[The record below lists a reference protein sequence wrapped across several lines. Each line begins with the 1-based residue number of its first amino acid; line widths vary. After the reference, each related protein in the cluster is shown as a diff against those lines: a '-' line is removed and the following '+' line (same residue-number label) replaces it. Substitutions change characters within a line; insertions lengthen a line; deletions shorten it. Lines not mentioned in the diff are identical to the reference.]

1 MEAFINEMVEPRV
14 LDLLMLILPKWKLL
28 VYIFLMN
35 VIIFSPIYFF
45 GVILI
50 DNVELLLIC
59 PSAMLYGF
67 NLIHRALFVRHNLN
81 NTRSMLVGIGFL
93 CVGVTASGLV
103 AMYSD
108 DRGTYQ
114 AIVLLY
120 SVVGGYGYHLVFSK
134 MWKVLAKIF
143 NAKTE
148 MFVIKFLHSFGQSM
162 TLMFLLVIFHCPW
175 KDYIFGALLALLGG
189 VLLNLVPITILIENE
204 KNFLKLD
211 QDSFIKITEKGNE
224 SFYNDVA
231 KNFTGVEAVFP
242 TQSNPEAEQM
252 SMMSWKNPANYSR
265 QEEPE
270 IPTVLDADCDDDL
283 LSREGKCY
291 NHDGVEILEIIIE
304 EEEDT
309 VSENGAEV
317 IVNVQPVKAA
327 DKTKWLTLSQI
338 LISIAELY
346 RGIHVRQNFNTRIMK
361 SLRYSVRELK
371 FYSCLLLKSSDVCI
385 FVLFLTVLPRFMSH
399 HYNHRTK
406 PRQMLLLSLVIIS
419 ASWATFSLLLL
430 WCDIKL
436 RKQQDKLLIFSIL
449 FKAFGYFCVYST
461 KSSFWTVS
469 GCILIGVGHAITCS
483 YQDLV
488 IKRKFNGRQWSLAK
502 GALCLLSGLLVVAIA
517 GLTNVAYIYCRI
529 DNVLLTLLLV
539 YCFSGS
545 VWLVCNF
552 RIIFR

>member
-14 LDLLMLILPKWKLL
+14 LDLIVLILPKWKLL
-28 VYIFLMN
+28 IYILLMN
-35 VIIFSPIYFF
+35 IVIFSPVYFF

-50 DNVELLLIC
+50 DNVELQLIC
-59 PSAMLYGF
+59 PSAMLFGF

-81 NTRSMLVGIGFL
+81 NTRSMLVGAGVL
-93 CVGVTASGLV
+93 CAGISTSGLI

-120 SVVGGYGYHLVFSK
+120 SLVGGYGYHLVFSK

-143 NAKTE
+143 NAKKE
-148 MFVIKFLHSFGQSM
+148 MFIIKFLHSFGQSM
-162 TLMFLLVIFHCPW
+162 TPLFLLVIFHCPW
-175 KDYIFGALLALLGG
+175 KDYIYGALLVLLGG
-189 VLLNLVPITILIENE
+189 MLLNLIPITILIENE

-211 QDSFIKITEKGNE
+211 QDSLVKITEKGNE

-231 KNFTGVEAVFP
+231 KNFVGVEAALP
-242 TQSNPEAEQM
+242 IQTPPELEQM
-252 SMMSWKNPANYSR
+252 PMMSWKNPANYCR
-265 QEEPE
+265 EEELE
-270 IPTVLDADCDDDL
+270 IPAILESDCEDDL
-283 LSREGKCY
+283 LNREGKCY

-304 EEEDT
+304 EDEDNA
-309 VSENGAEV
+309 SEIGEIV
-317 IVNVQPVKAA
+317 VNVQPVKEA
-327 DKTKWLTLSQI
+327 DKTKWITLNQI
-338 LISIAELY
+338 LISVAKLY
-346 RGIHVRQNFNTRIMK
+346 HSIQMRQNFNTRIVK
-361 SLRYSVRELK
+361 SVRFAIKELR
-371 FYSCLLLKSSDVCI
+371 FYSCLLLKSTDVCI

-399 HYNHRTK
+399 HYYYRGK

-419 ASWATFSLLLL
+419 SSWAFFSMLLL
-430 WCDIKL
+430 WCDMKF

-469 GCILIGVGHAITCS
+469 GCILIGVAHAITCF

-488 IKRKFNGRQWSLAK
+488 IKRKFSARQWSLVK
-502 GALCLLSGLLVVAIA
+502 GALCLLSGLLVIAIA
-517 GLTNVAYIYCRI
+517 SLTNVAFIYCRI

-545 VWLVCNF
+545 VWLVFNF

>member
-14 LDLLMLILPKWKLL
+14 LDLLVLILPKWKLL
-28 VYIFLMN
+28 VYIFMMN

-50 DNVELLLIC
+50 DNVELQLIC
-59 PSAMLYGF
+59 PSALLYGF

-81 NTRSMLVGIGFL
+81 NTRSMLVGIGLL
-93 CVGVTASGLV
+93 CVGVSSSGLV

-108 DRGTYQ
+108 DRGTNQ

-148 MFVIKFLHSFGQSM
+148 MFVIKFLHSFGQAM
-162 TLMFLLVIFHCPW
+162 TPMFLLVIFHCPW
-175 KDYIFGALLALLGG
+175 KDYMFGALLALLGG
-189 VLLNLVPITILIENE
+189 VLLNLVPIAILIEKE

-211 QDSFIKITEKGNE
+211 QDSFVKITEKGNE

-231 KNFTGVEAVFP
+231 KNFTGFEAAFP
-242 TQSNPEAEQM
+242 VQTTTEAEQM

-265 QEEPE
+265 HEELE
-270 IPTVLDADCDDDL
+270 IPVLLEGDCDDDL
-283 LSREGKCY
+283 LNREGKCY

-304 EEEDT
+304 EEEDS
-309 VSENGAEV
+309 VSEIGEV

-338 LISIAELY
+338 LIAIAKLY
-346 RGIHVRQNFNTRIMK
+346 HGIQMRQNFNARIVK
-361 SLRYSVRELK
+361 SLRYSVKEIR
-371 FYSCLLLKSSDVCI
+371 FYSCLLLKSTDMCI

-399 HYNHRTK
+399 HYYSRGK

-419 ASWATFSLLLL
+419 SSWATFSLLLL

-469 GCILIGVGHAITCS
+469 GCILIGVGHAIACS

-488 IKRKFNGRQWSLAK
+488 IKRKFNARQWSLVK
-502 GALCLLSGLLVVAIA
+502 GSLCLLSGLLVVATA
-517 GLTNVAYIYCRI
+517 SLTNVAYIYCRI
-529 DNVLLTLLLV
+529 DNVLLTLLLL